1 MRLSKQK
8 IKAALAYSVYLV
20 RARTDLLKL
29 AISGKE
35 KKFTTG
41 SINRAIVLLAVP
53 MVLELVMESLFV
65 CANLFFVSRLGAN
78 AISIAGT
85 TESIITF
92 SYSVAIGLSVSASSI
107 ISRRIGEKKPKTA
120 GLTAMQVI
128 YTGLAISLLI
138 SIGTCVFYREILHWM
153 GLTTGLINEGALFCQ
168 LMFGSA
174 LFLLLR
180 IAINGIFRGSGDA
193 ALAMRTLWLSNG
205 INIVLCPIL
214 IFGWGP
220 VPALGLTGAA
230 LSAVVARI
238 AGVGYQAWYLLRGKT
253 IITIGRSQLLLVP
266 SIIRKIVKQATG
278 GTLQYMIPAS
288 SWVFMIRIVSHF
300 GSDALAGYII
310 AQRVAS
316 VATMPAWGIGN
327 AAGVLTGQNLGA
339 KQPERAVQT
348 VWKAGS
354 VNMCFLILVAIFW
367 FFAAKPIVSIFSDV
381 PEVISY
387 SILYIQFISMAY
399 ILLGYTMVIS
409 RSLNAAGD
417 IKQVS
422 LLYILMF
429 YVTQLPLAWLLG
441 IVLDWGPKGIFIAIL
456 ISELILAIACI
467 TVFKKGKW
475 KHIKV

>member
-1 MRLSKQK
+1 MKLYKQK
-8 IKAALAYSVYLV
+8 IKAALAYSIYLF
-20 RARTDLLKL
+20 DLLKL

-35 KKFTTG
+35 KKFTAG

-65 CANLFFVSRLGAN
+65 CANLFFISRLGAS

-128 YTGLAISLLI
+128 YTGLAVSFLI
-138 SIGTCVFYREILHWM
+138 SAVTCIFYREILQWM
-153 GLTTGLINEGALFCQ
+153 GLSSALIDEGALFCQ

-180 IAINGIFRGSGDA
+180 IAVNGIFRGSGDA

-205 INIVLCPIL
+205 INIVLCPML
-214 IFGWGP
+214 IFGFGP

-230 LSAVVARI
+230 LATVIARI
-238 AGVGYQAWYLLRGKT
+238 AGVVYQSWYLLRGKT
-253 IITIGRSQLLLVP
+253 IITIGKGQLLFVP
-266 SIIRKIVKQATG
+266 AIVGKIVKQAAG

-288 SWVFMIRIVSHF
+288 SWMFMIKIVSHF
-300 GSDALAGYII
+300 GPNALAGYII

-339 KQPERAVQT
+339 RQPERAVQT
-348 VWKAGS
+348 VWKAGA
-354 VNMCFLILVAIFW
+354 VNMCFLILVALCW
-367 FFAAKPIVSIFSDV
+367 FFAAKPVVSLFSDI

-387 SILYIQFISMAY
+387 SIMYIQFISMAY
-399 ILLGYTMVIS
+399 VLLGYTMVIS

-429 YVTQLPLAWLLG
+429 YITQLPLAWLLG
-441 IVLDWGPKGIFIAIL
+441 VVLNWGPKGIFVAIL
-456 ISELILAIACI
+456 VSELVLAIACI
-467 TVFKKGKW
+467 AVFKKGKW
-475 KHIKV
+475 KTIKV

>member
-1 MRLSKQK
+1 
-8 IKAALAYSVYLV
+8 
-20 RARTDLLKL
+20 
-29 AISGKE
+29 
-35 KKFTTG
+35 
-41 SINRAIVLLAVP
+41 
-53 MVLELVMESLFV
+53 
-65 CANLFFVSRLGAN
+65 
-78 AISIAGT
+78 
-85 TESIITF
+85 
-92 SYSVAIGLSVSASSI
+92 
-107 ISRRIGEKKPKTA
+107 
-120 GLTAMQVI
+120 
-128 YTGLAISLLI
+128 
-138 SIGTCVFYREILHWM
+138 
-153 GLTTGLINEGALFCQ
+153 
-168 LMFGSA
+168 
-174 LFLLLR
+174 
-180 IAINGIFRGSGDA
+180 
-193 ALAMRTLWLSNG
+193 MRTLWISNG

-230 LSAVVARI
+230 LATVIARI
-238 AGVGYQAWYLLRGKT
+238 AGVSYQGWYLLRGRT
-253 IITIGRSQLLLVP
+253 IIVISREQLRFDA
-266 SIIRKIVKQATG
+266 SIIGKIVKQAAG

-288 SWVFMIRIVSHF
+288 SWMFMIKIVSHF
-300 GSDALAGYII
+300 GAHALAGYII

-354 VNMCFLILVAIFW
+354 VNMCFLVLVAIFW
-367 FFAAKPIVSIFSDV
+367 FFAAKPIVSLFSDI

-387 SILYIQFISMAY
+387 SIMYIQFNSMAY

-429 YVTQLPLAWLLG
+429 YITQLPLAWLLG
-441 IVLDWGPKGIFIAIL
+441 IVLKWGPKGIFIAIL
-456 ISELILAIACI
+456 ISELVLAIACI

-475 KHIKV
+475 QHIKV

>member
-1 MRLSKQK
+1 MKQK
-8 IKAALAYSVYLV
+8 IKAALLYSASLI
-20 RARTDLLKL
+20 DLLKL
-29 AISGKE
+29 AVSGKE

-85 TESIITF
+85 TESVITF
-92 SYSVAIGLSVSASSI
+92 SYSVAIGLSVSASSL

-128 YTGLAISLLI
+128 YTGLAVSLVI
-138 SIGTCVFYREILHWM
+138 SIASCVFYREILQWM
-153 GLTTGLINEGALFCQ
+153 GLSKALINEGALFCR
-168 LMFGSA
+168 LMFGSS

-180 IAINGIFRGSGDA
+180 IAVNGIFRGSGDA

-205 INIVLCPIL
+205 INIVLCPLL

-220 VPALGLTGAA
+220 LPALGLTGAA
-230 LSAVVARI
+230 LATVIARI
-238 AGVGYQAWYLLRGKT
+238 AGVGYQGWYLLRGKT
-253 IITIGRSQLLLVP
+253 IITLGRAQLLIVP
-266 SIIRKIVKQATG
+266 AIIGKIVKQAAG

-288 SWVFMIRIVSHF
+288 SWMFMIKIVSHF
-300 GSDALAGYII
+300 GANALAGYII

-367 FFAAKPIVSIFSDV
+367 FFAAKPVVSLFSDV
-381 PEVISY
+381 PEVIGFSVM
-387 SILYIQFISMAY
+387 YIQFISMAY

-429 YVTQLPLAWLLG
+429 YITQLPLAWLLG
-441 IVLDWGPKGIFIAIL
+441 IVLNWGPKGIFIAIL
-456 ISELILAIACI
+456 ISELVLAIACI
-467 TVFKKGKW
+467 SVFKQGRW
-475 KHIKV
+475 KQIKL

>member
-1 MRLSKQK
+1 MKQK
-8 IKAALAYSVYLV
+8 IKAALAYSISLI
-20 RARTDLLKL
+20 DLLKL

-85 TESIITF
+85 TESVITF

-128 YTGLAISLLI
+128 YTGLAVSLIISLTSLI
-138 SIGTCVFYREILHWM
+138 FYRQILQWM
-153 GLTTGLINEGALFCQ
+153 GLTTTLINEGSIFCQ

-180 IAINGIFRGSGDA
+180 IAVNGIFRGSGDA

-214 IFGWGP
+214 IFGLGP

-230 LSAVVARI
+230 LATVIARI
-238 AGVGYQAWYLLRGKT
+238 AGVAYQAWYLLRGKT
-253 IITIGRSQLLLVP
+253 IITIGRAQLLFVP
-266 SIIRKIVKQATG
+266 AIIGKIMKQAAG

-288 SWVFMIRIVSHF
+288 SWMFMIKIVSHF
-300 GSDALAGYII
+300 GGNALAGYII

-339 KQPERAVQT
+339 KQPDRAVQT

-354 VNMCFLILVAIFW
+354 VNMCFLVLVAIFW
-367 FFAAKPIVSIFSDV
+367 FFAAKPIVGLFSDV

-387 SILYIQFISMAY
+387 SIMYIQFISMAY

-429 YVTQLPLAWLLG
+429 YITQLPLAWLLG
-441 IVLDWGPKGIFIAIL
+441 IVLNWGPKGIFIAIL
-456 ISELILAIACI
+456 VSELVLAIACI
-467 TVFKKGKW
+467 AVFKNGKW
-475 KHIKV
+475 KTIKV

>member
-1 MRLSKQK
+1 MKQK
-8 IKAALAYSVYLV
+8 IKAALAYSANL
-20 RARTDLLKL
+20 ADLLKL
-29 AISGKE
+29 AVSGKE

-85 TESIITF
+85 TESVITF

-107 ISRRIGEKKPKTA
+107 ISRRIGEKEPKIA
-120 GLTAMQVI
+120 GHTAMQVI
-128 YTGLAISLLI
+128 YTGLAVSLII
-138 SIGTCVFYREILHWM
+138 SIASCVFYRDILHWM
-153 GLTTGLINEGALFCQ
+153 GLASGLIDEGALFCQ
-168 LMFGSA
+168 LMFASS

-180 IAINGIFRGSGDA
+180 IAVNGIFRGSGDA
-193 ALAMRTLWLSNG
+193 ALAMRTLWISNG

-230 LSAVVARI
+230 LATVIARI
-238 AGVGYQAWYLLRGKT
+238 AGVCYQGWYLLLGKT
-253 IITIGRSQLLLVP
+253 IITIGREQLHFDA
-266 SIIRKIVKQATG
+266 SIIGKIVKQAAG

-288 SWVFMIRIVSHF
+288 SWMFMIKIVSHF
-300 GSDALAGYII
+300 GANALAGYII

-339 KQPERAVQT
+339 KQPQRAVQT

-354 VNMCFLILVAIFW
+354 VNMCFLVLVAIFW
-367 FFAAKPIVSIFSDV
+367 FIAAKPIVSLFSNI

-441 IVLDWGPKGIFIAIL
+441 IVLNWGPKGIFVAIL
-456 ISELILAIACI
+456 ISELVLAIACI

-475 KHIKV
+475 QHIKV

>member
-1 MRLSKQK
+1 MKLYKQK
-8 IKAALAYSVYLV
+8 IKAALAYSIYLFE
-20 RARTDLLKL
+20 LLKL

-41 SINRAIVLLAVP
+41 SISRAIVLLAVP

-78 AISIAGT
+78 AISIAGA

-128 YTGLAISLLI
+128 YTGLAVSLLI
-138 SIGTCVFYREILHWM
+138 SASTCVFYREILQWM
-153 GLTTGLINEGALFCQ
+153 GLSSALINEGALFCRLQ
-168 LMFGSA
+168 FGSS

-230 LSAVVARI
+230 LASLVARI
-238 AGVGYQAWYLLRGKT
+238 AGLVYQCWYLLRGKT
-253 IITIGRSQLLLVP
+253 IITIGKAQLLFVP
-266 SIIRKIVKQATG
+266 AIVGKIIKQAAG

-288 SWVFMIRIVSHF
+288 SWMFMIKIVSHF
-300 GSDALAGYII
+300 GPNALAGYII

-339 KQPERAVQT
+339 RQPERAVQT
-348 VWKAGS
+348 VWKAGT

-367 FFAAKPIVSIFSDV
+367 FFAAKPVVSLFSEV

-387 SILYIQFISMAY
+387 SIMYIQFISMAY

-422 LLYILMF
+422 ILYILMF
-429 YVTQLPLAWLLG
+429 YITQLPLAWLLG
-441 IVLDWGPKGIFIAIL
+441 VVLNWGPKGIFIAIL
-456 ISELILAIACI
+456 VSELVLAIACI

-475 KHIKV
+475 KTIKV

>member
-1 MRLSKQK
+1 MKQK
-8 IKAALAYSVYLV
+8 IKAALAYSASMV
-20 RARTDLLKL
+20 DLLKL
-29 AISGKE
+29 AVSGKE

-78 AISIAGT
+78 AISIAGA
-85 TESIITF
+85 TESVITF
-92 SYSVAIGLSVSASSI
+92 SYSVAVGLSVSASSI
-107 ISRRIGEKKPKTA
+107 ISRRIGGKEPKTA

-128 YTGLAISLLI
+128 YTGLAVSLVI
-138 SIGTCVFYREILHWM
+138 SIVSCVFYRHILQWM
-153 GLTTGLINEGALFCQ
+153 GVATALITEGALFCQ
-168 LMFGSA
+168 LMFASS

-180 IAINGIFRGSGDA
+180 IAVNGIFRGSGDA

-205 INIVLCPIL
+205 INIVLCPLL

-220 VPALGLTGAA
+220 VPAFGLTGAA
-230 LSAVVARI
+230 LATVIARI
-238 AGVGYQAWYLLRGKT
+238 AGVGYQGWRLLRGKT
-253 IITIGRSQLLLVP
+253 IITIGKEQLRFDA
-266 SIIRKIVKQATG
+266 SIITKIVKQAAG

-288 SWVFMIRIVSHF
+288 SWMFMIKIVSHF
-300 GSDALAGYII
+300 GAHALAGYII

-354 VNMCFLILVAIFW
+354 VNMCFLVLMAIFW
-367 FFAAKPIVSIFSDV
+367 SFAAKPIVSLFSDI
-381 PEVISY
+381 PEVIGY

-417 IKQVS
+417 IKRVS

-429 YVTQLPLAWLLG
+429 YITQLPLAWLLG
-441 IVLDWGPKGIFIAIL
+441 IVLNWGPKGIFIAIL
-456 ISELILAIACI
+456 ISELVLAVACI

-475 KHIKV
+475 KEIKV

>member
-1 MRLSKQK
+1 MKLYKQK
-8 IKAALAYSVYLV
+8 IKAAFAYSAYVI
-20 RARTDLLKL
+20 DLLKL

-35 KKFTTG
+35 KRFTSG
-41 SINRAIVLLAVP
+41 SINKAIVLLAVP

-65 CANLFFVSRLGAN
+65 CANLFFVSRLGSN

-85 TESIITF
+85 TESVITF
-92 SYSVAIGLSVSASSI
+92 AYSVAIGLSVSASSI
-107 ISRRIGEKKPKTA
+107 ISRRIGEQKPKTA

-128 YTGLAISLLI
+128 YTGLAVSLVI
-138 SIGTCVFYREILHWM
+138 SIVSTVFYREILHWM
-153 GLTTGLINEGALFCQ
+153 GLSESLINEGALFSQ
-168 LMFGSA
+168 IMFGST
-174 LFLLLR
+174 LFIIMR

-205 INIVLCPIL
+205 INIVLCPVL
-214 IFGWGP
+214 IFGCGP
-220 VPALGLTGAA
+220 VPAFGLTGAA
-230 LSAVVARI
+230 LATAIARI
-238 AGVGYQAWYLLRGKT
+238 AGVAYQSWHLLQGKT
-253 IITIGRSQLLLVP
+253 IITIGKKQMLLVP
-266 SIIRKIVKQATG
+266 AIIKKIVTQATG

-288 SWVFMIRIVSHF
+288 SWMFMIKIVSHF
-300 GSDALAGYII
+300 GANALAGYII

-354 VNMCFLILVAIFW
+354 VNMGFLILVAVFW
-367 FFAAKPIVSIFSDV
+367 LFAARPIVSLFSDV

-387 SILYIQFISMAY
+387 SIMYIQFISMAY

-429 YVTQLPLAWLLG
+429 YITQLPLAWLLG

-456 ISELILAIACI
+456 VSELVLAIACI

-475 KHIKV
+475 KQIKV

>member
-1 MRLSKQK
+1 MKKK
-8 IKAALAYSVYLV
+8 IKAALLYSTSLIH
-20 RARTDLLKL
+20 LLKL
-29 AISGKE
+29 AVSGKE

-85 TESIITF
+85 TESVITF

-120 GLTAMQVI
+120 GLTAMQVM
-128 YTGLAISLLI
+128 YTGLAVSLVI
-138 SIGTCVFYREILHWM
+138 SITSCVFYKEILQWM
-153 GLTTGLINEGALFCQ
+153 GLSSALINEGVLFCQ
-168 LMFGSA
+168 LMFGSS

-180 IAINGIFRGSGDA
+180 IAVNGILRGSGDA

-205 INIVLCPIL
+205 INIVLCPLL

-220 VPALGLTGAA
+220 VPALGLIGAA
-230 LSAVVARI
+230 VATVIARI
-238 AGVGYQAWYLLRGKT
+238 AGVCYQGWYLLRGKT
-253 IITIGRSQLLLVP
+253 IITIGRAQLFIVP
-266 SIIRKIVKQATG
+266 AIIGKIIKQAAG

-288 SWVFMIRIVSHF
+288 SWMFMIKIVSHF
-300 GSDALAGYII
+300 GANALAGYII

-354 VNMCFLILVAIFW
+354 VNMCFLIIVAIFW
-367 FFAAKPIVSIFSDV
+367 CFAAKPIVQLFSDV
-381 PEVISY
+381 PEVISF
-387 SILYIQFISMAY
+387 SIMYIQFISMAY

-429 YVTQLPLAWLLG
+429 YITQLPLAWLLG
-441 IVLDWGPKGIFIAIL
+441 IVLNWGPKGIFIAIL
-456 ISELILAIACI
+456 ISELVLAIACI
-467 TVFKKGKW
+467 AVFKKGKW
-475 KHIKV
+475 KQIKV

>member
-1 MRLSKQK
+1 MKLYKQK
-8 IKAALAYSVYLV
+8 IKAAVAYSMHLV
-20 RARTDLLKL
+20 DLLKV

-41 SINRAIVLLAVP
+41 SINRAIVLLTVP

-65 CANLFFVSRLGAN
+65 CANLYFISRLGAN

-128 YTGLAISLLI
+128 YTGLAVSLLI
-138 SIGTCVFYREILHWM
+138 STATCIFYREILQWM
-153 GLTTGLINEGALFCQ
+153 GLAPELISEGALFSQ
-168 LMFGSA
+168 LMFGST

-214 IFGWGP
+214 IVGLGP
-220 VPALGLTGAA
+220 VPAFGLTGAA
-230 LSAVVARI
+230 VATVVARI
-238 AGVGYQAWYLLRGKT
+238 AGVVYQAWYLLRGKT
-253 IITIGRSQLLLVP
+253 IITIGKAQLLLVP
-266 SIIRKIVKQATG
+266 SIIKKIIKQATG

-288 SWVFMIRIVSHF
+288 SWMFMIKIVSHF
-300 GSDALAGYII
+300 GANALAGYII

-367 FFAAKPIVSIFSDV
+367 FFAAKPVVHLFSDV

-387 SILYIQFISMAY
+387 SIMYIQFISMAY

-429 YVTQLPLAWLLG
+429 YITQLPLAWLLG
-441 IVLDWGPKGIFIAIL
+441 IVLNWGPKGIFIAIL
-456 ISELILAIACI
+456 ISELVLAIACI
-467 TVFKKGKW
+467 AVFKKGKW

>member
-1 MRLSKQK
+1 MKQK
-8 IKAALAYSVYLV
+8 IKAALLYSASLI
-20 RARTDLLKL
+20 DLLKL
-29 AISGKE
+29 AVSGKE

-85 TESIITF
+85 TESVITF
-92 SYSVAIGLSVSASSI
+92 SYSVAIGLSVSASSL
-107 ISRRIGEKKPKTA
+107 ISRRTGEKKPKTA

-128 YTGLAISLLI
+128 YTGLAVSLII
-138 SIGTCVFYREILHWM
+138 SIVSCVFYREILHWM
-153 GLTTGLINEGALFCQ
+153 GLSSLLINEGALFCR
-168 LMFGSA
+168 LMFGSS

-180 IAINGIFRGSGDA
+180 ISINGIFRGSGDA

-205 INIVLCPIL
+205 INIVLCPLL

-220 VPALGLTGAA
+220 IPALGLTGAA
-230 LSAVVARI
+230 LATVIARI
-238 AGVGYQAWYLLRGKT
+238 AGVGYQGWYLLRGKT
-253 IITIGRSQLLLVP
+253 IITIGRAQLLIVP
-266 SIIRKIVKQATG
+266 AIIGKIVKQAAG

-288 SWVFMIRIVSHF
+288 SWMFMIKIVSHF
-300 GSDALAGYII
+300 GANALAGYII

-367 FFAAKPIVSIFSDV
+367 FFAAKPVVSLFSDV
-381 PEVISY
+381 PEVIGF
-387 SILYIQFISMAY
+387 SIMYIQFISMAY

-429 YVTQLPLAWLLG
+429 YITQLPLAWLLS
-441 IVLDWGPKGIFIAIL
+441 IVFNWGPRGIFIAIL
-456 ISELILAIACI
+456 ISELVLAIACI
-467 TVFKKGKW
+467 YVFKQGRW
-475 KHIKV
+475 KQIKL

>member
-1 MRLSKQK
+1 MKQK
-8 IKAALAYSVYLV
+8 IKAALAYSANLV
-20 RARTDLLKL
+20 DLLKL

-41 SINRAIVLLAVP
+41 SINQAIVLLAVP

-85 TESIITF
+85 TESVITF

-107 ISRRIGEKKPKTA
+107 ISRRIGEKEHKIA
-120 GLTAMQVI
+120 GLTAMQVM
-128 YTGLAISLLI
+128 YTGLAVSLVI
-138 SIGTCVFYREILHWM
+138 SIVSCVFYRHILQWM
-153 GLTTGLINEGALFCQ
+153 GLTTALINEGALFCQ
-168 LMFGSA
+168 LMFASS

-180 IAINGIFRGSGDA
+180 IAVNGIFRGSGDA

-230 LSAVVARI
+230 LAAVIARI
-238 AGVGYQAWYLLRGKT
+238 AGVSYQGWHLLRGKT
-253 IITIGRSQLLLVP
+253 IITIGREQLRFDA
-266 SIIRKIVKQATG
+266 SIIGKIVKQAAG

-288 SWVFMIRIVSHF
+288 SWMFMIKIVSHF
-300 GSDALAGYII
+300 GAHALAGYII

-354 VNMCFLILVAIFW
+354 VNMCFLVFVAIFW
-367 FFAAKPIVSIFSDV
+367 FFAAKPIVSLFSHI

-387 SILYIQFISMAY
+387 SIMYIQFISMAY

-429 YVTQLPLAWLLG
+429 YITQLPLAWLLG
-441 IVLDWGPKGIFIAIL
+441 IVLNWGPKGIFIAIL
-456 ISELILAIACI
+456 ISELVLAIACI
-467 TVFKKGKW
+467 TVFKKGRW
-475 KHIKV
+475 QHIKV

>member
-1 MRLSKQK
+1 MKLYKQK
-8 IKAALAYSVYLV
+8 IKAVLAYSMHLIE
-20 RARTDLLKL
+20 LLKL
-29 AISGKE
+29 AVSGKE
-35 KKFTTG
+35 KTFISG

-65 CANLFFVSRLGAN
+65 CANLFFISRLGAN

-128 YTGLAISLLI
+128 YTGLAVSLLI
-138 SIGTCVFYREILHWM
+138 STGTCVFYGEILHWM
-153 GLTTGLINEGALFCQ
+153 GLAPELIHEGALFCQ
-168 LMFGSA
+168 LMFGSS

-220 VPALGLTGAA
+220 LPACGLTGAA
-230 LSAVVARI
+230 LATVIARL

-253 IITIGRSQLLLVP
+253 IITIGKAQLLPVP
-266 SIIRKIVKQATG
+266 SIIKKIVKQATG

-288 SWVFMIRIVSHF
+288 SWMFMIRIVSHF
-300 GSDALAGYII
+300 GPNALAGYII

-339 KQPERAVQT
+339 RQPERAVQT

-354 VNMCFLILVAIFW
+354 VNMCFLVLVAICW
-367 FFAAKPIVSIFSDV
+367 FFAAKPVVRLFSDV

-387 SILYIQFISMAY
+387 GIMYIQFISMAY

-417 IKQVS
+417 TKQVS

-429 YVTQLPLAWLLG
+429 YITQLPLAWLLG
-441 IVLDWGPKGIFIAIL
+441 IVLNWGPKGIFMAIL
-456 ISELILAIACI
+456 ISELVLAIACI
-467 TVFKKGKW
+467 AVFKKGKW
-475 KHIKV
+475 KKIKV

>member
-1 MRLSKQK
+1 MKLYKQK
-8 IKAALAYSVYLV
+8 IKAALAYSIYLFE
-20 RARTDLLKL
+20 LLKL
-29 AISGKE
+29 AVAGKE

-65 CANLFFVSRLGAN
+65 CANLFFVSRLGAS

-85 TESIITF
+85 TESVITF

-107 ISRRIGEKKPKTA
+107 ISRRIGEKKPETA

-128 YTGLAISLLI
+128 YTGLAVSLVIS
-138 SIGTCVFYREILHWM
+138 SITCVFYREILQWM
-153 GLTTGLINEGALFCQ
+153 GLSSALINEGALFCR
-168 LMFGSA
+168 LMFGST

-214 IFGWGP
+214 IFGWGAL
-220 VPALGLTGAA
+220 PAMGLTGAA
-230 LSAVVARI
+230 LAAVVARI
-238 AGVGYQAWYLLRGKT
+238 TGVVYQSWYLLRGKT
-253 IITIGRSQLLLVP
+253 IITIGKPQLLFVP
-266 SIIRKIVKQATG
+266 AIVGKIVKQAAG

-288 SWVFMIRIVSHF
+288 SWMFMIKIVSHF
-300 GSDALAGYII
+300 GPNALAGYII

-348 VWKAGS
+348 VWKAGT
-354 VNMCFLILVAIFW
+354 VNMCFLILVAVFW
-367 FFAAKPIVSIFSDV
+367 LFAAKPVVSFFSDV

-387 SILYIQFISMAY
+387 SIMYIQFISMAY

-429 YVTQLPLAWLLG
+429 YITQLPLAWLLG
-441 IVLDWGPKGIFIAIL
+441 VAFNWGPKGIFIAIL
-456 ISELILAIACI
+456 VSELVLAIACI

-475 KHIKV
+475 QTIKV

>member
-1 MRLSKQK
+1 MKQK
-8 IKAALAYSVYLV
+8 IKAALAYSTSVF
-20 RARTDLLKL
+20 DLLKL
-29 AISGKE
+29 AVSGKE
-35 KKFTTG
+35 KRFTTG

-78 AISIAGT
+78 AISIAGA
-85 TESIITF
+85 TESVITF

-107 ISRRIGEKKPKTA
+107 ISRRIGEKEPKTA
-120 GLTAMQVI
+120 GLTAMQVM
-128 YTGLAISLLI
+128 YTGLAVSLAI
-138 SIGTCVFYREILHWM
+138 SIVSCVFYRDILQWM
-153 GLTTGLINEGALFCQ
+153 GVATALINEGALFCQ
-168 LMFGSA
+168 LMFASS

-180 IAINGIFRGSGDA
+180 IAVNGIFRGSGDA
-193 ALAMRTLWLSNG
+193 ALAMRTLWISNG

-230 LSAVVARI
+230 LATVIARI
-238 AGVGYQAWYLLRGKT
+238 AGVSYQGWYLLRGRT
-253 IITIGRSQLLLVP
+253 IIVISREQLRFDA
-266 SIIRKIVKQATG
+266 SIIGKIVKQAAG

-288 SWVFMIRIVSHF
+288 SWMFMIKIVSHF
-300 GSDALAGYII
+300 GAHALAGYII

-354 VNMCFLILVAIFW
+354 VNMCFLVLVAIFW
-367 FFAAKPIVSIFSDV
+367 FFAAKPIVSLFSDI

-387 SILYIQFISMAY
+387 SIMYIQFNSMAY

-429 YVTQLPLAWLLG
+429 YITQLPLAWLLG
-441 IVLDWGPKGIFIAIL
+441 IVLKWGPKGIFIAIL
-456 ISELILAIACI
+456 ISELVLAIACI

-475 KHIKV
+475 QHIKV

>member
-1 MRLSKQK
+1 MRLYKQK
-8 IKAALAYSVYLV
+8 IKSAVAQSAYCIN
-20 RARTDLLKL
+20 LLKV
-29 AISGKE
+29 AIAGKE
-35 KKFTTG
+35 KQFTSG

-65 CANLFFVSRLGAN
+65 CANLFFVSRLGAH

-85 TESIITF
+85 TESVISF
-92 SYSVAIGLSVSASSI
+92 AWSVSIGLSVSASGI
-107 ISRRIGEKKPKTA
+107 ISRRIGEKKNKTA

-128 YTGLAISLLI
+128 FTALAISLAI
-138 SIGTCVFYREILHWM
+138 SLVSTLFYREILQWM
-153 GLTTGLINEGALFCQ
+153 GLTTALIDEGALFSRI
-168 LMFGSA
+168 LFGST
-174 LFLLLR
+174 LFIILR

-205 INIVLCPIL
+205 LNIILCPVL

-230 LSAVVARI
+230 LATALARV
-238 AGVGYQAWYLLRGKT
+238 AGVGYQSWYLLRGKT
-253 IITIGRSQLLLVP
+253 IITIGRAQLILVP
-266 SIIRKIVKQATG
+266 AIIKKIVKQATG

-288 SWVFMIRIVSHF
+288 SWMFMIKIVAHF
-300 GSDALAGYII
+300 GPNALAGYII

-339 KQPERAVQT
+339 RQPERAVQT

-354 VNMCFLILVAIFW
+354 VNMCFLIAVAVFW
-367 FFAAKPIVSIFSDV
+367 WCAARPIVSLFSDV
-381 PEVISY
+381 PEVINY
-387 SILYIQFISMAY
+387 SIQYIQYISMAY

-417 IKQVS
+417 IRQVS

-429 YVTQLPLAWLLG
+429 YITQLPLAWLLG
-441 IVLDWGPKGIFIAIL
+441 ITFNWGPKGIFIAIL
-456 ISELILAIACI
+456 VSELVLAVACI
-467 TVFKKGKW
+467 IVFKKGKW
-475 KHIKV
+475 KTIRV

>member
-1 MRLSKQK
+1 MKLYKEK
-8 IKAALAYSVYLV
+8 IKAAFACGGSIV
-20 RARTDLLKL
+20 DLLKL

-41 SINRAIVLLAVP
+41 SINRAILLLAVP

-65 CANLFFVSRLGAN
+65 CANLFFISRLGAN

-85 TESIITF
+85 TESVISF
-92 SYSVAIGLSVSASSI
+92 AYSVSIGLSVSASSI

-128 YTGLAISLLI
+128 YTGLAISLVI
-138 SIGTCVFYREILHWM
+138 SIASCVFYREILQWM
-153 GLTTGLINEGALFCQ
+153 GLQPALIDEGSLFC
-168 LMFGSA
+168 LIMFGSI
-174 LFLLLR
+174 LFIILR
-180 IAINGIFRGSGDA
+180 IVVNGIFRGSGDA

-205 INIVLCPIL
+205 LNIILCPLL

-220 VPALGLTGAA
+220 VPAMGLTGAA
-230 LSAVVARI
+230 LATAIARM
-238 AGVGYQAWYLLRGKT
+238 AGVGYQGWYLLQGKT
-253 IITIGRSQLLLVP
+253 IITIGKAQLLLVP
-266 SIIRKIVKQATG
+266 VIIKKIIKQAGG

-288 SWVFMIRIVSHF
+288 SWMFMIKIVSHF
-300 GSDALAGYII
+300 GPNALAGYII

-339 KQPERAVQT
+339 KQPDRAVQT

-354 VNMCFLILVAIFW
+354 VNMCFLIAVAICW
-367 FFAAKPIVSIFSDV
+367 FFAARPVVSLFSDV

-387 SILYIQFISMAY
+387 SILYIRFISMAY

-417 IKQVS
+417 IRQVS
-422 LLYILMF
+422 LLYVLMF
-429 YVTQLPLAWLLG
+429 YITQLPLAWLLG
-441 IVLDWGPKGIFIAIL
+441 VGLNWGPQGIFIAIL
-456 ISELILAIACI
+456 ISELVLAIACI
-467 TVFKKGKW
+467 IVFRKGKW
-475 KHIKV
+475 KQIKV